1 MLDYN
6 LVSSLATY
14 RMPRPEDISELVAMV
29 ERFHAE
35 TRSGREVGRAQ
46 EIGRAHV

>member
-14 RMPRPEDISELVAMV
+14 RMPQPEDIPVLVDLV

-35 TRSGREVGRAQ
+35 TRSGREVGA
-46 EIGRAHV
+46 GPGCSPP